1 MSWTSPRSHRLA
13 LPALAPVFFLA
24 LGTAQGPAAPAGNA
38 SAPGNAGVPLPGPTF
53 KVVDAELPRNP
64 SIIVYGDMRFT
75 DPANKDAANPEAR
88 RALVAKIG
96 EEHPDAL
103 VLTGDIPYRGK
114 NPDDY
119 REYRDETAAW
129 RAEKLR
135 VYPVLGNHELSGR
148 QPDDPLANW
157 WAAFPELSHRRW
169 YSVALGNSVYLLG
182 LDSNSPLTAGSP
194 QRVWLE
200 EQIAHLPASVE
211 FVLVAL
217 HHPPVADIQTIF
229 EVDHNPRPNE
239 IALREYLSNFAPHE
253 QAKFIVA
260 AGHIH
265 NYERFEVDGVTYL
278 VSGGGGAH
286 PYPVQRTAP
295 DQYQGTDFPIFHYI
309 LFRLDGR
316 KLNATTYKLNFPVG
330 TEASWHIEDQFAI
343 AAK

>member
-1 MSWTSPRSHRLA
+1 
-13 LPALAPVFFLA
+13 
-24 LGTAQGPAAPAGNA
+24 
-38 SAPGNAGVPLPGPTF
+38 
-53 KVVDAELPRNP
+53 
-64 SIIVYGDMRFT
+64 
-75 DPANKDAANPEAR
+75 
-88 RALVAKIG
+88 
-96 EEHPDAL
+96 
-103 VLTGDIPYRGK
+103 
-114 NPDDY
+114 
-119 REYRDETAAW
+119 
-129 RAEKLR
+129 
-135 VYPVLGNHELSGR
+135 
-148 QPDDPLANW
+148 
-157 WAAFPELSHRRW
+157 
-169 YSVALGNSVYLLG
+169 

-239 IALREYLSNFAPHE
+239 IALREYLSKIAPHE

-330 TEASWHIEDQFAI
+330 TEASWHIEDEFAI